1 MYYDFSKL
9 VSYNALL
16 SFVIGE
22 RGVGKTFG
30 AKKFVVNDSLKNGNQ
45 FVYLR
50 RYKTELDIAMQ
61 GFFSQLQDNGLFE
74 DCVFKGKS
82 GKNKVRTCGCNG
94 ETIG

>member
-30 AKKFVVNDSLKNGNQ
+30 AKKFVINDFLKNGNQ

-50 RYKTELDIAMQ
+50 RYKP
-61 GFFSQLQDNGLFE
+61 
-74 DCVFKGKS
+74 
-82 GKNKVRTCGCNG
+82 R
-94 ETIG
+94 